1 MNNDVKA
8 PLKIVIADGFT
19 LNPGDLSWEGIR
31 RYGEIFYYDRT
42 PAGDMPARCQDA
54 DVVVTN
60 KAPVTAE
67 SINRA
72 TRLKLILVT
81 ATGYNIVDVEA
92 ARKRNVV
99 VCNVPDYGTASV
111 AQHTF
116 ALILELANLVGANS
130 RAVAAGEWVSCP
142 DFAFSKGGLTELQGK
157 TLGIVGLG
165 RIGTQVA
172 RLAEAFD
179 MRVVYH
185 SRQPKPS
192 AFGAY
197 VPLEQLMAESD
208 IVSLHCPLTRDNTK
222 FINRALLRTMKPT
235 AWLINTSRGGL
246 IDEQDLAIALNE
258 GTLRHA
264 ALDVLSLEP
273 PTADNPLLSARNCII
288 TPHNAWLS
296 LEARTRILHVTE
308 NNLASFVDNKPIHTV

>member
-1 MNNDVKA
+1 MNNDLKA

-130 RAVAAGEWVSCP
+130 RAVAAGEW
-142 DFAFSKGGLTELQGK
+142 
-157 TLGIVGLG
+157 
-165 RIGTQVA
+165 A
-172 RLAEAFD
+172 RGSGDES
-179 MRVVYH
+179 VV
-185 SRQPKPS
+185 R
-192 AFGAY
+192 
-197 VPLEQLMAESD
+197 
-208 IVSLHCPLTRDNTK
+208 
-222 FINRALLRTMKPT
+222 NR
-235 AWLINTSRGGL
+235 G
-246 IDEQDLAIALNE
+246 
-258 GTLRHA
+258 
-264 ALDVLSLEP
+264 V
-273 PTADNPLLSARNCII
+273 
-288 TPHNAWLS
+288 
-296 LEARTRILHVTE
+296 
-308 NNLASFVDNKPIHTV
+308 

>member
-1 MNNDVKA
+1 M
-8 PLKIVIADGFT
+8 PETRSQLKIVIADGFT
-19 LNPGDLSWEGIR
+19 LNPGDLSWDGISQ
-31 RYGEIFYYDRT
+31 YGEVIYYDRT
-42 PAGDMPARCQDA
+42 PADEMPARCQDA
-54 DVVVTN
+54 DVVITN
-60 KAPVTAE
+60 KAPVSAALIAGA
-67 SINRA
+67 S
-72 TRLKLILVT
+72 RLKLILVT

-142 DFAFSKGGLTELQGK
+142 DFAFSKGRLVELHGK

-172 RLAEAFD
+172 RLAAAFD

-185 SRQPKPS
+185 NRQPKSS
-192 AFGAY
+192 AIGTY
-197 VPLEQLMAESD
+197 MSLQDLIAESD
-208 IVSLHCPLTRDNTK
+208 IVSLHCPLTRDNAR
-222 FINRALLRTMKPT
+222 FINRSLLQLMKPT

-246 IDEQDLAIALNE
+246 IDEQDLANALNE
-258 GTLRHA
+258 GTLQYA
-264 ALDVLSLEP
+264 ALDVLSVEP
-273 PTADNPLLSARNCII
+273 PSAANPLLSARNCLI

-296 LEARTRILHVTE
+296 QEARTRILRVTE
-308 NNLASFVDNKPIHTV
+308 TNLASFVANKPIHTV